1 MRKLLYCL
9 IFTIAVANSGLFAQ
23 GAATTGDDKKSS
35 SRLRISESTN
45 RPGTGVLLWIDCYYN
60 SGEMRFDTPET
71 FDDVEVVI
79 TELNTGCSFTYYLTN
94 GEASLFVEL
103 NSGAYSILY
112 ITEKGV
118 YEGCLDI
125 P

>member
-23 GAATTGDDKKSS
+23 VAATTGDDKKSS

-45 RPGTGVLLWIDCYYN
+45 RPESGVPLWIGCHYN

-71 FDDVEVVI
+71 FNHVEVVI
-79 TELNTGCSFTYYLTN
+79 TELKTGR
-94 GEASLFVEL
+94 SL
-103 NSGAYSILY
+103 NI
-112 ITEKGV
+112 
-118 YEGCLDI
+118 
-125 P
+125 